1 MAELCVGS
9 LRDVEMVI
17 EHWMRDRIGQES
29 KMVTSSKTGERGERL
44 ARRKATT
51 AGLIKLQE
59 QMGIL

>member
-29 KMVTSSKTGERGERL
+29 KMVTSLKAGERGERL
-44 ARRKATT
+44 ARRKATI